1 MSIHAVTVRVARIP
15 LHTPYRVSGM
25 EFHHFEPIV
34 VEMWDDDGRYG
45 FGEAVISEGYSPE
58 SFDDGL
64 RYCRDVAPHL
74 VGKGPDDARALLE
87 AGIADYPTA
96 ASTLFSALDVLAGHP
111 LLDVAEMT
119 RVPLLDPVHS
129 HEPGALADELEALL
143 DRGFRTLKVKVGFEV
158 EADLE
163 RVAVIQ
169 RLLDGRAEIRL
180 DANRGFTREEGCRFA
195 AALEPRGIQLFEQPC
210 ASEDW
215 DSNAAVARVS
225 TVPVMMDES
234 IYGFEDIDRAAAMEG
249 VGFVKLKLKKLSS
262 VDRLREGLERI
273 RAAGLVP
280 VMGRRRGY
288 RDLLLARSLRG
299 PGDPRQRRRDERLP
313 QAGGAPVHRAP
324 ALRRRRHRAG
334 GRLPAPPGL
343 GTAGTH
349 DYFEGAIQRGLTRR
363 WRSTDSRS
371 RPRRAHAGNR
381 GLWSPLIHPTPRPGN
396 AASSRRGPCGSGLP
410 SSRAAPSPRSGWG
423 TP

>member
-1 MSIHAVTVRVARIP
+1 MSIHAVTVRIARIP

-34 VEMWDDDGRYG
+34 VEIWDGDGRYG

-74 VGKGPDDARALLE
+74 VGKQPDDARALIE
-87 AGIADYPTA
+87 AGIADFPTA

-111 LLDVAEMT
+111 LLDVAETT

-143 DRGFRTLKVKVGFEV
+143 DRGFRTLKVKVGFDV

-180 DANRGFTREEGCRFA
+180 DANRGFTREEGCGFA

-280 VMGRRRGY
+280 VMGDGVATEICCWLEACVARVTLDNAGEMNGYLKLVEPLFTEPLPFDDGAIVLEPGY
-288 RDLLLARSLRG
+288 R
-299 PGDPRQRRRDERLP
+299 PRPDSERLE
-313 QAGGAPVHRAP
+313 RMTTSKE
-324 ALRRRRHRAG
+324 R
-334 GRLPAPPGL
+334 
-343 GTAGTH
+343 
-349 DYFEGAIQRGLTRR
+349 F
-363 WRSTDSRS
+363 S
-371 RPRRAHAGNR
+371 
-381 GLWSPLIHPTPRPGN
+381 
-396 AASSRRGPCGSGLP
+396 AA
-410 SSRAAPSPRSGWG
+410 
-423 TP
+423 

>member
-25 EFHHFEPIV
+25 EFHHFDPII
-34 VEMWDDDGRYG
+34 VEMWDGDGRYG

-64 RYCRDVAPHL
+64 RYCRDVAPQL
-74 VGKGPDDARALLE
+74 VGKRPDDARALLE

-111 LLDVAEMT
+111 LLDVPETT

-129 HEPGALADELEALL
+129 HEPGALADELELL
-143 DRGFRTLKVKVGFEV
+143 VARGFRTLKVKVGFDV
-158 EADLE
+158 DADLE

-169 RLLDGRAEIRL
+169 TLLDGRAEIRL

-195 AALEPRGIQLFEQPC
+195 AALDPRGIQLFEQPC

-215 DSNAAVARVS
+215 ESNAAVARVS

-262 VDRLREGLERI
+262 IDRLREGLERI
-273 RAAGLVP
+273 RAAGLTP
-280 VMGRRRGY
+280 VMGDGVATEICCWIEACVARVTLDNAGEMNGYLKLVEPLFTEPLPFDDGAIVLKPGY
-288 RDLLLARSLRG
+288 RPS
-299 PGDPRQRRRDERLP
+299 PDPERLE
-313 QAGGAPVHRAP
+313 RMT
-324 ALRRRRHRAG
+324 
-334 GRLPAPPGL
+334 
-343 GTAGTH
+343 TAKER
-349 DYFEGAIQRGLTRR
+349 F
-363 WRSTDSRS
+363 S
-371 RPRRAHAGNR
+371 
-381 GLWSPLIHPTPRPGN
+381 
-396 AASSRRGPCGSGLP
+396 AA
-410 SSRAAPSPRSGWG
+410 
-423 TP
+423 

>member
-1 MSIHAVTVRVARIP
+1 MSIHAVTVRVARMP

-34 VEMWDDDGRYG
+34 VEVWDGDGRYG

-64 RYCRDVAPHL
+64 RYCRDVASHL
-74 VGKGPDDARALLE
+74 VGKRPDDARALIE
-87 AGIADYPTA
+87 AGIADFPTA

-111 LLDVAEMT
+111 LLDVPETT

-129 HEPGALADELEALL
+129 HEPGALSDELEALL
-143 DRGFRTLKVKVGFEV
+143 DRGFRTLKVKVGFDV

-195 AALEPRGIQLFEQPC
+195 SALEPRGIQLFEQPC

-234 IYGFEDIDRAAAMEG
+234 IYGLEDIDRAAAMEG

-273 RAAGLVP
+273 RGAGLVP
-280 VMGRRRGY
+280 VMGDGVATDICCWLEACVARVTLDNAGEMNGYLKLVEPLFTEPLPFDDGAIVLEPGY
-288 RDLLLARSLRG
+288 R
-299 PGDPRQRRRDERLP
+299 PRPDSERLE
-313 QAGGAPVHRAP
+313 RMTTSKE
-324 ALRRRRHRAG
+324 R
-334 GRLPAPPGL
+334 
-343 GTAGTH
+343 
-349 DYFEGAIQRGLTRR
+349 F
-363 WRSTDSRS
+363 S
-371 RPRRAHAGNR
+371 
-381 GLWSPLIHPTPRPGN
+381 
-396 AASSRRGPCGSGLP
+396 AA
-410 SSRAAPSPRSGWG
+410 
-423 TP
+423 

>member
-25 EFHHFEPIV
+25 EFHHFDPII
-34 VEMWDDDGRYG
+34 VEMWDGDGRYG

-64 RYCRDVAPHL
+64 RYCRDVAPQL
-74 VGKGPDDARALLE
+74 VGKRPDDARALLE

-111 LLDVAEMT
+111 LLDVPETT

-129 HEPGALADELEALL
+129 HEPGALADELELL
-143 DRGFRTLKVKVGFEV
+143 VARGFRTLKVKVGFDV
-158 EADLE
+158 DADLE

-169 RLLDGRAEIRL
+169 TLLDGRAEIRL

-195 AALEPRGIQLFEQPC
+195 AALDPRGIQLFEQPC

-273 RAAGLVP
+273 RAAGLTP
-280 VMGRRRGY
+280 VMGDGVATEICCWLEACVARVTLDNAGEMNGYLKLVEPLFTEPLPFDDGAIVLKPGY
-288 RDLLLARSLRG
+288 R
-299 PGDPRQRRRDERLP
+299 
-313 QAGGAPVHRAP
+313 
-324 ALRRRRHRAG
+324 
-334 GRLPAPPGL
+334 
-343 GTAGTH
+343 
-349 DYFEGAIQRGLTRR
+349 
-363 WRSTDSRS
+363 
-371 RPRRAHAGNR
+371 
-381 GLWSPLIHPTPRPGN
+381 
-396 AASSRRGPCGSGLP
+396 
-410 SSRAAPSPRSGWG
+410 PSPDTEKLERMTTTKERFSAA
-423 TP
+423 

>member
-1 MSIHAVTVRVARIP
+1 MSSIHAVTVRVARIP
-15 LHTPYRVSGM
+15 LHKPYRVSGM
-25 EFHHFEPIV
+25 EFHHFDPIV
-34 VEMWDDDGRYG
+34 VEMWDGDGRYG

-96 ASTLFSALDVLAGHP
+96 ASTLSSALDVLAGHP
-111 LLDVAEMT
+111 LLDVPETT

-143 DRGFRTLKVKVGFEV
+143 DRGFRTLKVKVGFDV

-169 RLLDGRAEIRL
+169 TLLDGRAEIRL

-195 AALEPRGIQLFEQPC
+195 AALDPRGVQLFEQPC

-280 VMGRRRGY
+280 VMGDGVATDICCWLEACVARVTLDNAGEMNGYLKLVEPLFAEPLPFDDGAIVLEPGY
-288 RDLLLARSLRG
+288 RPR
-299 PGDPRQRRRDERLP
+299 PDPERLE
-313 QAGGAPVHRAP
+313 RMT
-324 ALRRRRHRAG
+324 
-334 GRLPAPPGL
+334 
-343 GTAGTH
+343 TAKERFSAT
-349 DYFEGAIQRGLTRR
+349 
-363 WRSTDSRS
+363 
-371 RPRRAHAGNR
+371 
-381 GLWSPLIHPTPRPGN
+381 
-396 AASSRRGPCGSGLP
+396 
-410 SSRAAPSPRSGWG
+410 
-423 TP
+423 

>member
-34 VEMWDDDGRYG
+34 VEMWDGDGRYG

-64 RYCRDVAPHL
+64 RFCRDVAPRL
-74 VGKGPDDARALLE
+74 VGKRPDDARALLE
-87 AGIADYPTA
+87 TGIADCPTA

-111 LLDVAEMT
+111 LLDVSETT

-143 DRGFRTLKVKVGFEV
+143 DRGFRTLKVKVGFDV

-169 RLLDGRAEIRL
+169 TLLDGRAEIRL

-195 AALEPRGIQLFEQPC
+195 AALDPRGVQLFEQPC

-249 VGFVKLKLKKLSS
+249 VGFVKLKLKKLAS

-280 VMGRRRGY
+280 VMGDGVATDICCWLEACVARVTLDNAGEMNGYLKLVEPLFAEPLPFDDGAIVLEPGY
-288 RDLLLARSLRG
+288 RPR
-299 PGDPRQRRRDERLP
+299 PDPERLE
-313 QAGGAPVHRAP
+313 RMT
-324 ALRRRRHRAG
+324 
-334 GRLPAPPGL
+334 
-343 GTAGTH
+343 TAKER
-349 DYFEGAIQRGLTRR
+349 F
-363 WRSTDSRS
+363 S
-371 RPRRAHAGNR
+371 
-381 GLWSPLIHPTPRPGN
+381 
-396 AASSRRGPCGSGLP
+396 AA
-410 SSRAAPSPRSGWG
+410 
-423 TP
+423 

>member
-25 EFHHFEPIV
+25 EFHHFEPII
-34 VEMWDDDGRYG
+34 VEMWDSDGRYG

-74 VGKGPDDARALLE
+74 VGKGLEDARALLE
-87 AGIADYPTA
+87 PGIADYPTA
-96 ASTLFSALDVLAGHP
+96 VSTLFSALDVLGGHP
-111 LLDVAEMT
+111 LLDVPETT

-129 HEPGALADELEALL
+129 HELDALADELEALVA
-143 DRGFRTLKVKVGFEV
+143 RGFRTLKVKVGFDV
-158 EADLE
+158 DTDLE
-163 RVAVIQ
+163 RVVTIQ
-169 RLLDGRAEIRL
+169 TLLDGRAEIRL

-195 AALEPRGIQLFEQPC
+195 AALDPRGIQLFEQPC

-215 DSNAAVARVS
+215 ESNAAVARVS

-273 RAAGLVP
+273 RAAGLTP
-280 VMGRRRGY
+280 VMGDGVATDICCWLEACVARVTLDNAGEMNGYLKLVEPLFAEPLPFADGAIVLEPGY
-288 RDLLLARSLRG
+288 R
-299 PGDPRQRRRDERLP
+299 PRLDSERLE
-313 QAGGAPVHRAP
+313 RMTTSKE
-324 ALRRRRHRAG
+324 R
-334 GRLPAPPGL
+334 
-343 GTAGTH
+343 
-349 DYFEGAIQRGLTRR
+349 F
-363 WRSTDSRS
+363 S
-371 RPRRAHAGNR
+371 
-381 GLWSPLIHPTPRPGN
+381 
-396 AASSRRGPCGSGLP
+396 AA
-410 SSRAAPSPRSGWG
+410 
-423 TP
+423 